1 MSKTKNYITWAL
13 TILMAVAFLGAGFAK
28 ASGNEAMV
36 QSFYAFDLPDWFRI
50 TIGVIEMIGGVF
62 LLIPALSGMSSFGL
76 SIIMIGAILSHA
88 MYDPIT
94 AAIPAFVFFLILTYI
109 YLTRKDVIPEALQ
122 KYLIG

>member
-13 TILMAVAFLGAGFAK
+13 TILMALAFLGAGFAK
-28 ASGNEAMV
+28 ASGNDAMV

-50 TIGVIEMIGGVF
+50 TIGIIEMIGGVL
-62 LLIPALSGMSSFGL
+62 LLIPALSGMSSLGL
-76 SIIMIGAILSHA
+76 SIIMIGAIFSHS

-94 AAIPAFVFFLILTYI
+94 AAIPAFVFFIILTYI
-109 YLTRKDVIPEALQ
+109 YLTRKNVVPKVLQ